1 MGGKARVGEGQR
13 WSGLDVILY
22 ISTVKYLHKVPFKW
36 ECIQRFLG
44 VETANSLRYSKV
56 VAGIRARR
64 KMQVFFYSQGKARLS
79 LNLGWSLYF

>member
-1 MGGKARVGEGQR
+1 MGCKARVGEGQR

-44 VETANSLRYSKV
+44 VETVNSLRYSKV
-56 VAGIRARR
+56 VGWYSR
-64 KMQVFFYSQGKARLS
+64 KTENASVFLLS
-79 LNLGWSLYF
+79 G

>member
-1 MGGKARVGEGQR
+1 MGCKARVGKGQR

-56 VAGIRARR
+56 VGWYLR
-64 KMQVFFYSQGKARLS
+64 KTKNASVFLLS
-79 LNLGWSLYF
+79 G